1 MKNIFVF
8 DIDDTIIMHT
18 KDNNDY
24 YNIDS
29 GNTLKNLIESLKSDK
44 LYIYTNGTYGH
55 GYNVLKNL
63 DLLYHFS
70 IIFARDNIPINPPY
84 QMKPS
89 LKSFKYVD
97 NIIKDDNK
105 STNNIIYFFDDM
117 KENLQSAKEF
127 GWKTIWI
134 NPYSSNTNESFI
146 DYEFPNIYQALIFFL
161 LKENK

>member
-1 MKNIFVF
+1 
-8 DIDDTIIMHT
+8 
-18 KDNNDY
+18 
-24 YNIDS
+24 
-29 GNTLKNLIESLKSDK
+29 
-44 LYIYTNGTYGH
+44 
-55 GYNVLKNL
+55 
-63 DLLYHFS
+63 
-70 IIFARDNIPINPPY
+70 
-84 QMKPS
+84 MKPS

-117 KENLQSAKEF
+117 KENLRSAKEF